1 MYNKHKEAYSM
12 EKIQKEENKKLKER
26 RRAEKVRYRG
36 VRRRPW
42 GKYAAEIRDPSK
54 QGSRLWLG
62 TFETAEEAARAYD
75 HAAFTMRGRVA
86 ILNFPN
92 QYHSHSHVRV
102 YPTNFTSPSS
112 SSSPSPSP
120 STITHSNG
128 GQQKQVFEFEYLDD
142 KVLEELLEF
151 DEKKC

>member
-1 MYNKHKEAYSM
+1 MVSRSQGSYSM
-12 EKIQKEENKKLKER
+12 EEHRREKHDKLEEMKRKEI
-26 RRAEKVRYRG
+26 RYRG

-75 HAAFTMRGRVA
+75 HAAFTLKGHVA

-92 QYHSHSHVRV
+92 QYHSPVRG
-102 YPTNFTSPSS
+102 YPPNLASQSPSS
-112 SSSPSPSP
+112 SSSVRTPSV
-120 STITHSNG
+120 
-128 GQQKQVFEFEYLDD
+128 GQQRQVFEFEYLDD
-142 KVLEELLEF
+142 KVLEELLELE
-151 DEKKC
+151 EKRAKKDY